1 VTLCYVVAVVEAVW
15 DPLSMQQTR
24 RLTGLV
30 QRLIDDYP
38 TISADSKPTQVVLVD
53 QCDQTNTGCV
63 LVDQCDQ
70 TNTVLW
76 CPKKTFCASAAHF
89 CCESMF
95 TRIKKMSYYLWLTVK
110 TLNLAALNFRNLIYY
125 IILASLIFTFCRLD

>member
-1 VTLCYVVAVVEAVW
+1 MTLCYVVAVVEAVW

-38 TISADSKPTQVVLVD
+38 TISADSKPTQV
-53 QCDQTNTGCV
+53 V